1 MSDLDPSNKKAGGK
15 QEPKDYTIEL
25 PMFDLAEALKLVTE
39 VHEKALETAPMAEV
53 AKGCGYAGPS
63 STSFYRRIV
72 AARLFGL
79 LSLQGAAL
87 TKQSLDYLKPDTEH
101 AKDKA
106 LNGSIQAIP
115 AYVELL
121 QNHQGKRINLD
132 IVGNGFMRRFA
143 LTKPAASVCAR
154 VFANSIKTAGF
165 LGSDGT
171 ITTMAAAAAT
181 NETNGD
187 KVTPP
192 VKPRNESESE
202 PTGSHGFTLILDPKK
217 NRKIFVQAPPSVT
230 EAELKRIQA
239 WLGYQLLVVPEGN
252 GTTDETGEQKTP

>member
-1 MSDLDPSNKKAGGK
+1 MSEPDSNNKKAGGR
-15 QEPKDYTIEL
+15 QDPKDYTLEL

-39 VHEKALETAPMAEV
+39 IHEKALETAPMAEV

-79 LSLQGAAL
+79 LSQQGAAL
-87 TKQSLDYLKPDTEH
+87 TKQALDYLKPDTEN
-101 AKDKA
+101 AKDRA
-106 LNGSIQAIP
+106 LNSSIQSIP

-165 LGSDGT
+165 LSSDGT
-171 ITTMAAAAAT
+171 ITAAT
-181 NETNGD
+181 ATVNDDKGD
-187 KVTPP
+187 RTATPP
-192 VKPRNESESE
+192 VKPRNEGEVD
-202 PTGSHGFTLILDPKK
+202 PPNSHGFTLILDPKK
-217 NRKIFVQAPPSVT
+217 NRKFFVQAPPSVT

-239 WLGYQLLVVPEGN
+239 WLGYQLLVVPEDP
-252 GTTDETGEQKTP
+252 TDQTSEQKAQ